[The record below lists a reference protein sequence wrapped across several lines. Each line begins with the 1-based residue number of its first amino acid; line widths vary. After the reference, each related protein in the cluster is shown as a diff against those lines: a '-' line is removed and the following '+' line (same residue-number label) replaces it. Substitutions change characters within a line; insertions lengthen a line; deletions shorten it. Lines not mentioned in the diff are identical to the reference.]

1 MLTLSSQLSL
11 VEFRQ
16 RRWVGSIRDTED
28 IIYSIIAILV
38 FHHSLTIRRKVHH
51 LQTFTLLVVGI
62 RWFPCHYRAS
72 YRPYDLPC
80 RNLLYQQ

>member
-1 MLTLSSQLSL
+1 MLTHSSQLSL

-38 FHHSLTIRRKVHH
+38 FHHSLTIRRKVH
-51 LQTFTLLVVGI
+51 QRSDVPVY
-62 RWFPCHYRAS
+62 CS
-72 YRPYDLPC
+72 
-80 RNLLYQQ
+80 